1 MKIFNKSTTTTRDLS
16 EITPTPTKINNNTNQ
31 SIVANIT
38 KRIRRGSFSRYV
50 NDSLSVEYD
59 SIRSK
64 SLDKKEQIK
73 DSFNVN
79 Y

>member
-31 SIVANIT
+31 SIIANIK

-64 SLDKKEQIK
+64 SLDKNEHIK
-73 DSFNVN
+73 DSFNVKF
-79 Y
+79 

>member
-1 MKIFNKSTTTTRDLS
+1 MKISNKSTTTTRDLS

-31 SIVANIT
+31 SIIANIK

-64 SLDKKEQIK
+64 SLDKKEHIK
-73 DSFNVN
+73 DSFNVKF
-79 Y
+79 

>member
-16 EITPTPTKINNNTNQ
+16 ELTPTPTKINNNTNQ

>member
-31 SIVANIT
+31 SIIANIK

-64 SLDKKEQIK
+64 SLDKKEHIK
-73 DSFNVN
+73 DSFNVKF
-79 Y
+79 

>member
-1 MKIFNKSTTTTRDLS
+1 MKISNKSTTTTRDLS

-31 SIVANIT
+31 SIIANIK

-64 SLDKKEQIK
+64 SLDKNEHIK
-73 DSFNVN
+73 DSFNVKF
-79 Y
+79 

>member
-1 MKIFNKSTTTTRDLS
+1 MKISNKSTTTTRDLS

-31 SIVANIT
+31 SIIANIK

-64 SLDKKEQIK
+64 SLDKNEHIK
-73 DSFNVN
+73 DSFNVKI
-79 Y
+79 